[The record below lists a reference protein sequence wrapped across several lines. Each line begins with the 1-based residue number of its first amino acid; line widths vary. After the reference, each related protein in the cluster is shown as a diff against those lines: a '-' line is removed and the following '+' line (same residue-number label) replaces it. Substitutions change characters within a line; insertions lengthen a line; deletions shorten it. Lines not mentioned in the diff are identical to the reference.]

1 MRVLVV
7 EDEVKL
13 AALIRKALRE
23 QGMLADVAVKGEDAL
38 WMAGASPYDVIVL
51 DVNLPGIDGFE
62 TCRRLRAGGVRTP
75 ILMLTARDAVDDRV
89 TGLDTGADDY
99 LVKPFDFTELFARVR
114 ALARRGP
121 IEREPVLRAGD
132 LSLDVAARRVM
143 RGDVEV
149 PLSAKEL
156 QLLEVFMRNP
166 GRVLSRYELL
176 EGAWD
181 MGVREPLDR
190 RRRVRRLPARQD
202 RPPLRRA
209 DDRDRPRGG
218 LPAPRRPGGRP
229 VSAGERR
236 RPARGRPRGHG
247 HDARSRAADPA

>member
-1 MRVLVV
+1 
-7 EDEVKL
+7 
-13 AALIRKALRE
+13 
-23 QGMLADVAVKGEDAL
+23 
-38 WMAGASPYDVIVL
+38 MATAHQYDVVIL
-51 DVNLPGIDGFE
+51 DVMLPVKDGHSV
-62 TCRRLRAGGVRTP
+62 CRELRASGSRTP

-121 IEREPVLRAGD
+121 IERDPVLRAGD

-181 MGVREPLDR
+181 MGYENRSNVVDVYVGYLRDKI
-190 RRRVRRLPARQD
+190 D
-202 RPPLRRA
+202 RPFGAQTIETVRGAGYRLRAGRA
-209 DDRDRPRGG
+209 
-218 LPAPRRPGGRP
+218 GGR
-229 VSAGERR
+229 
-236 RPARGRPRGHG
+236 
-247 HDARSRAADPA
+247 